1 MRRLKLFLALAL
13 AASVCVPT
21 VNVTNVTATTT
32 NENVVEISNATE
44 LAAAIASQAD
54 GGADGQTWVLSAGE
68 YVLTKGMID
77 TYSSLKINNA
87 TGFVFPITANNLT
100 IVGEG
105 DVTITSD
112 YDPNTGNW
120 NGQNFVTIGGNGVT
134 IENVTLKANYN
145 TYYDGTN
152 KVVELVNAKD
162 LTLKDVDTVTLES
175 ESGKFGGSIYINT
188 KDAGNTV
195 LENVTLSA
203 WVSAGT
209 VTEGNVTVKNLTIDF
224 TDNAY
229 AGYYSDTYGY
239 AWNPGVSGSNVNV
252 ESMTIKVDDKTNL
265 PQQIAKDV
273 RDNTTIELASDI
285 TLDEGLYFVGEDD
298 NPVENL
304 TINGNGHTITASD
317 TFHTNSYGQNNLVKF
332 DKVENAV
339 LENVTLETN
348 ELAKHVLDVYDT
360 TLTIENVTLD
370 HTTAQSG
377 APLIVNQSDV
387 TLKGDVEFVTG
398 ANSWYAVN
406 VDARDQEAS
415 LNVDDN
421 AVVTFGGD
429 TTKLPVFVSN
439 STGTSTV
446 TGLEDLG
453 NGVYG
458 EVAATIGENKYSSV
472 QLAVD
477 AAKDGETVVVASGR
491 HEEEVKI
498 LNKAIKLVGE
508 EGAELFGVVAVNTTD
523 EELEGLTIEN
533 IHFYG
538 ASNLVSLDTN
548 ASTIYL
554 QGKYK
559 DVVIKDNELILE
571 ETLGNAPYTVAI
583 TTGAGINGMLVEN
596 NVIKNYTMSAYH
608 NPDWANP
615 TVSASNDIS
624 YVGNSFENILSGIYF
639 GGTENVT
646 VTDNTFTKA
655 NGVRFAYGSTIAD
668 LSENAFVSRP
678 DDTSFGSYA
687 VRFYEDGV
695 SGEANLSDN
704 YWGTTDIES
713 VIANESEDFEYT
725 LDTYYVSADRTDK
738 NTDTN
743 VFELDSLEVELQEG
757 ATLTVNVTAK
767 DHEGNP
773 VPVTWTSQD
782 ESVATVKDGVITAVK
797 EGQTVIVAN
806 ANGVTREIKVT
817 VVKAGSNVPTN
828 PETPTDPDTGSED
841 KPTETPNT
849 SDMSLIGCY
858 GMMALLSL
866 AILVV
871 LNKKRAL
878 SK

>member
-54 GGADGQTWVLSAGE
+54 GGADGQTWVLSEGTYDLSKE
-68 YVLTKGMID
+68 LMTK
-77 TYSSLKINNA
+77 YSSLVINNES
-87 TGFVFPITANNLT
+87 GLVFPITANNLT
-100 IVGEG
+100 IKGTGNV
-105 DVTITSD
+105 VLTSS

-120 NGQNFVTIGGNGVT
+120 NGQNFVTISGNGVT

-162 LTLKDVDTVTLES
+162 LTLKDVDTVALES

-203 WVSAGT
+203 WVSASN

-265 PQQIAKDV
+265 SQQLTKDLQ
-273 RDNTTIELASDI
+273 DNTTIELYSDI
-285 TLDEGLYFVGEDD
+285 TLDEGLYFDSK
-298 NPVENL
+298 PVKNL
-304 TINGNGHTITASD
+304 TIKGNGHTITASD
-317 TFHTNSYGQNNLVKF
+317 AFHTNVQGQINLVKF
-332 DKVENAV
+332 DKIESAT

-360 TLTIENVTLD
+360 RLTLENVTLD
-370 HTTAQSG
+370 HTTAQGG
-377 APLIVNQSDV
+377 APLIVNGSDV
-387 TLKGDVEFVTG
+387 TLKGDVEFITG

-406 VDARDQEAS
+406 VDSKNGPAS
-415 LNVDDN
+415 LSADEAN
-421 AVVTFGGD
+421 VTFSGN
-429 TTKLPVFVSN
+429 N
-439 STGTSTV
+439 SKSFLLVEPGSENVTV

>member
-1 MRRLKLFLALAL
+1 MRRLKFFLALAL

-239 AWNPGVSGSNVNV
+239 AWNPGVKGSNVNV

-265 PQQIAKDV
+265 SQQLTKDLQ
-273 RDNTTIELASDI
+273 DNTTIELYSDI
-285 TLDEGLYFVGEDD
+285 TLDEGLYFDSK
-298 NPVENL
+298 PVKNL
-304 TINGNGHTITASD
+304 TIKGNGHTITASD
-317 TFHTNSYGQNNLVKF
+317 TFHTNVQGQINLVKF
-332 DKVENAV
+332 DKIESAT

-370 HTTAQSG
+370 HTTAQGG

-421 AVVTFGGD
+421 AVVTFSGD